1 MRHFRACVVRMRTRA
16 AYPALAVAMGLAT
29 LGAGLDRTAFLT
41 GRPSVGGAL
50 GDSTSPLLGSIT
62 RGLHAASAGVIGVGS
77 DDRASAGRLANL
89 DDGLQHPLIDR
100 WVQRLSTSMKGDFQR
115 SLDRKDQYE
124 GMIAAKLDARGM
136 PRDLIY
142 LALIESEF
150 NPTARSR
157 MSAVGL
163 WQFMGPTARQF
174 GLTVRR
180 GTDERTDPARA
191 TDAALTYLSQLHARF
206 GSWYLAAAAYNSGQ
220 GTVAR
225 AMQKTMGRTVGTDA
239 DFFRILPSLPKETQ
253 EYVPK
258 LLASARIGND
268 PTRYG
273 MN

>member
-1 MRHFRACVVRMRTRA
+1 MRDLRACVTRMRSRA

-29 LGAGLDRTAFLT
+29 LVAGLDRTSFLT
-41 GRPSVGGAL
+41 GRSTVGGAI

-62 RGLHAASAGVIGVGS
+62 RDLRAASAGVIGVGP
-77 DDRASAGRLANL
+77 DERASLGRVASL
-89 DDGLQHPLIDR
+89 DDGLPHPRIDR
-100 WVQRLSTSMKGDFQR
+100 WVERLSTSMKGDFQR
-115 SLDRKDQYE
+115 SLDRKDRYE

-163 WQFMGPTARQF
+163 WQFMGPTARQY
-174 GLTVRR
+174 GLTVGH

-191 TDAALTYLSQLHARF
+191 TDAALSYLSQLHARF

-225 AMQKTMGRTVGTDA
+225 AMQKTVGRTVGTDA
-239 DFFRILPSLPKETQ
+239 DFFRILPALPRETQ

-273 MN
+273 MD